1 MSLKNKTVAY
11 FYDEEIGNFSY
22 GTTNPMR
29 PHRVRLT
36 HSLVDSYG
44 LGTKMLVSR
53 PQPST
58 ADELE
63 RFHADEYVNFLS
75 SVTPDNQDEY
85 LAQMRRF
92 NLGCL
97 GEADCPVFDG
107 LFEYCQIYTG
117 GSVNSAALMNDKQ
130 ADICLNW
137 SGGLH
142 HAKKA
147 EASGFCFVNDIVLA
161 ILELLKVHQ
170 RVLYVDIDIHHGDGV
185 EEAFYATDR
194 VMTVSFHKYGD
205 FFPGTGSVEDVGVG
219 DGKHYSVNVPLQ
231 EGMDD
236 ESYRFMFEPIMQK
249 VMEVFQPEAIVV
261 CGGADSLSG
270 DRLGCF
276 NLSLEGH
283 ADCME
288 FLAKFG
294 VPLLI
299 LGGGGYTLRN
309 VARCW
314 CFETSRML
322 GLDLPDQLPD
332 SALREFDLYDDTHRL
347 RITVSNMK
355 NGNSRKKL
363 EEIKTSVLKALSNIA
378 AAPGAQFAPVPPRHQ
393 IKDDPEEDMDTRG
406 GGQAADDRRIVKEE
420 DYGSDNDADFMDD
433 KDSVLPQQQAQ
444 HAQQAQHTQQQS
456 GYHESSRP
464 GTPGRGSVAST
475 YATPGGSRA
484 ATPGLVADPVH
495 LKMEP
500 NQERAATPP
509 AHMGSVKTEPK
520 QERGRTPPLNNST
533 AASQGAAQTMAGAAA
548 GGTSGQQGGA
558 LPQAAGGPAG
568 PGPSP
573 RVSPYFSRRSP
584 SPLPLR
590 HSGKREGSEAGPS
603 QAGGPPPPPSG
614 PYPNHVPAKA
624 QPASCGHMDI
634 DEPAQQMSF
643 QPHDQIKSKQESHG
657 RSSAGTPPPPPSYP
671 PPMI

>member
-11 FYDEEIGNFSY
+11 FYDQEIGNFSY
-22 GTTNPMR
+22 GVSNPMR

-44 LGTKMLVSR
+44 LGSKMLVNR
-53 PQPST
+53 PQPSS

-75 SVTPDNQDEY
+75 CVTPDNQDEY
-85 LAQMRRF
+85 MAQMRRF
-92 NLGCL
+92 NLGIL

-117 GSVNSAALMNDKQ
+117 GSVNSAALMNEKK

-185 EEAFYATDR
+185 EEAFYTTDR

-205 FFPGTGSVEDVGVG
+205 FFPGTGSVEDVGIG

-283 ADCME
+283 AGCME

-294 VPLLI
+294 VPMLI

-314 CFETSRML
+314 CFETSRCL
-322 GLDLPDQLPD
+322 GLDLDDHLPD
-332 SALREFDLYDDTHRL
+332 SALKEFDLYDDTHRL

-363 EEIKTSVLKALSNIA
+363 EEIKTAVLKGLNNIA

-393 IKDDPEEDMDTRG
+393 IKDDPEEDMDVRG
-406 GGQAADDRRIVKEE
+406 GGLAAKDRRIVKDE
-420 DYGSDNDADFMDD
+420 DYASDNDADFMEEDR
-433 KDSVLPQQQAQ
+433 PQQQQQQHQHQQAQ
-444 HAQQAQHTQQQS
+444 HAQQAAGFENHVR
-456 GYHESSRP
+456 G
-464 GTPGRGSVAST
+464 GTPGSGSAASS
-475 YATPGGSRA
+475 YATPAQSPFPSRSS
-484 ATPGLVADPVH
+484 TPAPADLMHPK
-495 LKMEP
+495 LEP
-500 NQERAATPP
+500 KQERGATPP
-509 AHMGSVKTEPK
+509 VHMGAIKTEPK
-520 QERGRTPPLNNST
+520 QERGTTPPVGFPAAAQ
-533 AASQGAAQTMAGAAA
+533 AASHSVMGTHGHHGGALPQGA
-548 GGTSGQQGGA
+548 QGLQSSA

-568 PGPSP
+568 PGPSA
-573 RVSPYFSRRSP
+573 RASPYYSRRSP
-584 SPLPLR
+584 SPLPMR
-590 HSGKREGSEAGPS
+590 QHPGPS
-603 QAGGPPPPPSG
+603 HASAPLQQPTGAYPTAHPSLLASSGMTQSAQQVSMHPHDPTKVKHEAQGRGSAGAPPPPP
-614 PYPNHVPAKA
+614 A
-624 QPASCGHMDI
+624 
-634 DEPAQQMSF
+634 
-643 QPHDQIKSKQESHG
+643 
-657 RSSAGTPPPPPSYP
+657 YP